1 MLSIFAAYPIPM
13 KHVTIKTFA
22 FSLSLLLMFSCNS
35 NTNDG
40 ETRDLSSE
48 DAGKEV
54 NTGTMKVGYVNTD
67 SLSAN
72 YELIKDVQDE
82 IIAEQMR
89 LEGQYQILV
98 QGLQRDFNDAQAGSA
113 GLSQEALAILQQKLA
128 QKEQD
133 VMMQKSRMENQLME
147 LEQTKTEAYLTKVQ
161 TFISDYAKS
170 NGYDI
175 IYGFNGLNNLLYI
188 DKGYDVTKQVLDALN
203 ESYRQEKETA
213 NATE

>member
-1 MLSIFAAYPIPM
+1 M
-13 KHVTIKTFA
+13 KHITLKSLV
-22 FSLSLLLMFSCNS
+22 FSLSLLFLNACVSKGDS
-35 NTNDG
+35 D
-40 ETRDLSSE
+40 ETVGSSTE
-48 DAGKEV
+48 AAGKEV

-67 SLSAN
+67 SLSAQ

-98 QGLQRDFNDAQAGSA
+98 QGLQRDYNDAQAGSA

-147 LEQTKTEAYLTKVQ
+147 MEQNKTEAYLEKVQ

-175 IYGFNGLNNLLYI
+175 IYGYNGLNNLLYI
-188 DKGYDVTKQVLDALN
+188 DKGYDVTTQVITALN
-203 ESYRQEKETA
+203 EAYQLEKETA